1 MVYIFCDNTAVVK
14 VLSKEKPMDPR
25 MLELLREFLY
35 IVCTRRFTPFTPEFR
50 KIGTSDNYI
59 ADFISRCHDH
69 TKICNYFLSRALPV
83 RGGKK
88 GGAWEHCSQKEMGRT
103 ILDRRFWA
111 KFTATF
117 IKWAIYRTCCNFYK
131 KGYLL
136 HLFS

>member
-69 TKICNYFLSRALPV
+69 TKICNYFLPGHFQSEV
-83 RGGKK
+83 EK
-88 GGAWEHCSQKEMGRT
+88 GVEHGS
-103 ILDRRFWA
+103 
-111 KFTATF
+111 
-117 IKWAIYRTCCNFYK
+117 
-131 KGYLL
+131 LL
-136 HLFS
+136 FVL